1 MTAGMQREFS
11 SETTARV
18 LITNTWDNVDHG
30 RLSIALGL
38 PSTEWGGIGS
48 RAFWPKSHLRPVE
61 STWLSCRPLAPGSN
75 LQ

>member
-38 PSTEWGGIGS
+38 PSTEWGGGLGVALFGQNLISGLLNQLG
-48 RAFWPKSHLRPVE
+48 F
-61 STWLSCRPLAPGSN
+61 LAGH
-75 LQ
+75 